1 MADALVALARSG
13 APTPAGSPVWPVY
26 DRDRRPTMVFDH
38 TSRVEDDPYG
48 DTRALWDDVAT
59 EHLRI
64 SR

>member
-1 MADALVALARSG
+1 MRRVLFIGVFSLL
-13 APTPAGSPVWPVY
+13 TPSFAHAQAQPYRV
-26 DRDRRPTMVFDH
+26 VFDL